1 MSQQQASDAESDP
14 DQRRIKRYLSGSRD
28 VAKQLDFEDE
38 LAFNEFVRDEVT
50 VDDPVRRRL
59 LKASGAATI
68 GTALAGCEA
77 PSGAQETATPE
88 PAQTD
93 TPAGDQTT
101 ATQTEAQ
108 KQAARTKEF
117 EIVAFQWGFK
127 PQQIKVQKNTEVVL
141 KFTKSTF
148 EENSDFNVHSFY
160 LEEPYDVGPIELHKD
175 TDPDVDKKV
184 SFVADQ
190 TGEFQYE
197 CTIYCG
203 TKHADMKGT
212 LVVTE
217 EGGGQQA
224 KTTDFTNMK
233 DIKGTQE
240 VLTQPGDLPQSP
252 QHDVDLKDL
261 MVVTERENASVTMVD
276 TINNEMLS
284 RVNDVG
290 KAIHVHDFASGPLT
304 GKREDAYVYT
314 LARSGWLYKVD
325 LFGFNRVARVRGGTD
340 ARKPATSRD
349 DNYVIAGFYNPNHLL
364 IADAEDLTP
373 LKRIPTWGVNPDG
386 ESVKSRV
393 CAVHDVSREGV
404 WVVALKEAGQ
414 VWMIDYTKDGFP
426 VTDTFRVG
434 GVLHDGF
441 FTGEGRYFH
450 IASQEDN
457 LMGVIDTK
465 KRELVAK
472 VPTAKVPH
480 PGTPFCQDAKR
491 NLAFV
496 PCAGAN
502 KVTVYD
508 TETFERVKNI
518 DVPGKGLF
526 SFKMPDDE
534 CKYVWTDNV
543 LTADHTAAATVNQI
557 DPETLELRKTVD
569 TSKLVDFSG
578 TETHPKS
585 RALHPEFSRDGS
597 KVFVSLWDAGK
608 IVVLDSETGEHLDT
622 IEGLE
627 TPTGEFTGYRAA
639 EYGKAEEL

>member
-1 MSQQQASDAESDP
+1 MSQNHPQTDP
-14 DQRRIKRYLSGSRD
+14 EDDRNRIKRYFSGSREIAD
-28 VAKQLDFEDE
+28 DLDFEDE
-38 LAFNEFVRDEVT
+38 LAFQKFLRDEVT
-50 VDDPVRRRL
+50 VSDQTRRRL
-59 LKASGAATI
+59 LKAAGATALT
-68 GTALAGCEA
+68 GALAGCGQDTEQTPTA
-77 PSGAQETATPE
+77 GPNTEQTPTETPSTE
-88 PAQTD
+88 
-93 TPAGDQTT
+93 
-101 ATQTEAQ
+101 TEA
-108 KQAARTKEF
+108 KRTKEF
-117 EIVAFQWGFK
+117 EITAFQWGFE
-127 PQQIKVQKNTEVVL
+127 PQKITVQKGTKVVL
-141 KFTKSTF
+141 KFVKATF
-148 EENSDFNVHSFY
+148 QKNNNYNVHSFY
-160 LEEPYDVGPIELHKD
+160 LSEPYDIGPIELHQD

-203 TKHADMKGT
+203 PGHADMKGS

-217 EGGGQQA
+217 EGATQQVGQQ
-224 KTTDFTNMK
+224 DFTEMSTIK
-233 DIKGTQE
+233 DTQE
-240 VLTQPGDLPQSP
+240 VLMEPSALPQQK
-252 QHDVDLKDL
+252 QHDVPLKDL

-276 TINNEMLS
+276 TIDNEKLA

-304 GKREDAYVYT
+304 GEREDAYVYT

-349 DNYVIAGFYNPNHLL
+349 DKYVAAGFYNPNHVL

-386 ESVKSRV
+386 QSVKSRV
-393 CAVHDVSREGV
+393 CAVHDVSREGA
-404 WVVALKEAGQ
+404 WIVALKEAGQ
-414 VWMIDYTKDGFP
+414 VWMIDYTQDGFP

-434 GVLHDGF
+434 GILHDGF

-450 IASQEDN
+450 VASQADN

-465 KRELVAK
+465 ERELVAR
-472 VPTAKVPH
+472 VPTSKVPH

-491 NLAFV
+491 DLAFV

-502 KVTVYD
+502 KVTAYD
-508 TETFERVKNI
+508 TETFEPVKNI

-543 LTADHTAAATVNQI
+543 LSGDHTTAATINQI
-557 DPETLELRKTVD
+557 DPETLEVRKTVD
-569 TSKLVDFSG
+569 TSKLVDFQG

-585 RALHPEFSRDGS
+585 RALHPEHSRDGS
-597 KVFVSLWDAGK
+597 KIFVSLWDAGK
-608 IVVLDSETGEHLDT
+608 IVVLDSTTGEHIDT
-622 IEGLE
+622 IDGLT

-639 EYGKAEEL
+639 EYGEAEEL